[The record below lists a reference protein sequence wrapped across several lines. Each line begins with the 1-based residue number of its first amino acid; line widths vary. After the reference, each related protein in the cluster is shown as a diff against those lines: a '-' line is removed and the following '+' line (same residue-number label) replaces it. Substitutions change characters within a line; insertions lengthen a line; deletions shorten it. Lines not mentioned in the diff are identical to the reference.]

1 MDDSKNIE
9 LLKQEIIKK
18 NEIIDNLQKENALII
33 KRNEDNISLLSN
45 EIINLKQE
53 YDKKIN
59 SLKDLFT
66 KEIHALKEEIA
77 KNRDKKEE
85 KKRKNE
91 LNAIKED
98 ITDLKEKYCS
108 FERVWD
114 NKLDFIESSLSKLME
129 KEGIER
135 ENKNDIE
142 SKLKYIFR
150 EQNDNQKNTDKND
163 LEELKNL
170 SYILIS
176 SGGDPV
182 KESNKFF
189 EKHFNKRVSEIKNNK
204 ILHNL
209 INKKEEIFKFL
220 DELDAE
226 VKLNFDINKFRQEY
240 NLSEKNYS
248 SEYLISKLKENKWDK
263 TKAFCSIIN
272 QDKNDF

>member
-33 KRNEDNISLLSN
+33 KRNEDNISLLNN

-53 YDKKIN
+53 YNKKIN

-150 EQNDNQKNTDKND
+150 EQNDNQKNIDKND

>member
-1 MDDSKNIE
+1 MDNSQNIE

-33 KRNEDNISLLSN
+33 KRNEDNISLLNN
-45 EIINLKQE
+45 EIINLKKE

-66 KEIHALKEEIA
+66 NEIHTLKEEIA
-77 KNRDKKEE
+77 KNGDKKEE

-91 LNAIKED
+91 LNEIKED

-114 NKLDFIESSLSKLME
+114 NKLDFIESSLTKLME
-129 KEGIER
+129 KGGIER

-142 SKLKYIFR
+142 SKLKHIFR
-150 EQNDNQKNTDKND
+150 EQNDNQKTIDKND

-220 DELDAE
+220 DELDEE
-226 VKLNFDINKFRQEY
+226 VKLNFDINKFRQEF
-240 NLSEKNYS
+240 NLSEKDYS
-248 SEYLISKLKENKWDK
+248 SEYLISKLKENNRDK
-263 TKAFCSIIN
+263 AKTFFSIIN

>member
-1 MDDSKNIE
+1 MDNSQNIE

-33 KRNEDNISLLSN
+33 KRNEDTISLLNN
-45 EIINLKQE
+45 EIINLKKE

-66 KEIHALKEEIA
+66 KEIHTLKEEIA
-77 KNRDKKEE
+77 KNGDKKEE

-114 NKLDFIESSLSKLME
+114 NKLDFIESSLTKLME
-129 KEGIER
+129 KGGIER

-150 EQNDNQKNTDKND
+150 EQNDNQKTIDKND

-170 SYILIS
+170 SFILIS

-220 DELDAE
+220 DELDVE

-240 NLSEKNYS
+240 NLSEKDYS
-248 SEYLISKLKENKWDK
+248 SEYLFSKLKENNGDK
-263 TKAFCSIIN
+263 AKTFFSIIN

>member
-59 SLKDLFT
+59 S
-66 KEIHALKEEIA
+66 LKEEIA

-150 EQNDNQKNTDKND
+150 EQNDNQKNIDKND

>member
-33 KRNEDNISLLSN
+33 KRNEDNISLLNN

-53 YDKKIN
+53 YNKKIN

-77 KNRDKKEE
+77 KNQDKKEE

-150 EQNDNQKNTDKND
+150 EQNDNQKNIDKND

>member
-150 EQNDNQKNTDKND
+150 EQNDNQKNIDKND
-163 LEELKNL
+163 LEELINL

>member
-150 EQNDNQKNTDKND
+150 EQNDNQKNIDKND

>member
-33 KRNEDNISLLSN
+33 KRNEDNISLLNN

-150 EQNDNQKNTDKND
+150 EQNDNQKNIDKND

-240 NLSEKNYS
+240 NLSETNYS

>member
-1 MDDSKNIE
+1 MDNSQNIE

-33 KRNEDNISLLSN
+33 KRNEDNISLLNN
-45 EIINLKQE
+45 EIINLKKE

-66 KEIHALKEEIA
+66 KEIHTLKEEIA
-77 KNRDKKEE
+77 KNGDKKEE

-114 NKLDFIESSLSKLME
+114 NKLDFIESSLTKLME
-129 KEGIER
+129 KGGIER

-150 EQNDNQKNTDKND
+150 EQNDNQKTIDKND

-170 SYILIS
+170 SFILIS

-220 DELDAE
+220 DELDEE

-240 NLSEKNYS
+240 NLSEKDYS
-248 SEYLISKLKENKWDK
+248 SEYLISKLKENNGDK
-263 TKAFCSIIN
+263 AKTSFSIIN

>member
-18 NEIIDNLQKENALII
+18 NEIIDNLQKENALLI

-45 EIINLKQE
+45 EIINLKLE

-66 KEIHALKEEIA
+66 KEIHTLKEEIA
-77 KNRDKKEE
+77 KNGDKKEE

-98 ITDLKEKYCS
+98 IIDLKEKYCN

-150 EQNDNQKNTDKND
+150 EQNDNQKNIDKND

>member
-150 EQNDNQKNTDKND
+150 EQNDNQKNIDKND

-263 TKAFCSIIN
+263 TKAFCSIRN
-272 QDKNDF
+272 QDKNGF

>member
-1 MDDSKNIE
+1 MDNSQNIE

-33 KRNEDNISLLSN
+33 KRNEDTISLLNN
-45 EIINLKQE
+45 EIINLKKE

-66 KEIHALKEEIA
+66 KEIHTLKEEIA
-77 KNRDKKEE
+77 KNGDKKEE

-114 NKLDFIESSLSKLME
+114 NKLDFIESSLTKLME
-129 KEGIER
+129 KGGIER

-150 EQNDNQKNTDKND
+150 EQNDNQKTIDKND

-170 SYILIS
+170 SFILIS

-220 DELDAE
+220 DELDEE

-240 NLSEKNYS
+240 NLSEKDYS
-248 SEYLISKLKENKWDK
+248 SEYLFSKLKENNGDK
-263 TKAFCSIIN
+263 AKTFFSIIN